1 MVLCFYN
8 GTYQTLD
15 IHLYGMFF
23 FPHVSVYYI
32 NPNVYLLHVQLEMIH
47 NILDLDKICVQMIFL
62 IRMTHLYIGSN
73 DNPSIIHYIL

>member
-15 IHLYGMFF
+15 NLYDGTFF

-32 NPNVYLLHVQLEMIH
+32 NPNFYLMHLLFEMIH
-47 NILDLDKICVQMIFL
+47 NILDM
-62 IRMTHLYIGSN
+62 
-73 DNPSIIHYIL
+73 DNIYV